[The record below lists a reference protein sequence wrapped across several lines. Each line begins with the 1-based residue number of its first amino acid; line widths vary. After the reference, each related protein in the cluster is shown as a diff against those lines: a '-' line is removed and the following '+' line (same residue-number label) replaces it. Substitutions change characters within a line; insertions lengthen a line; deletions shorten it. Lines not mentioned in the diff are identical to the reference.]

1 MSRGGRGGRGGD
13 GGGRRNKGAP
23 EIEDY
28 DFDDEGD
35 SLTPRQKKPPPLFPD
50 ISLPVPRS
58 PSARELSAVARH
70 LAFRTR
76 VRNGPYFATLDP
88 SSVAD
93 ATTGRTLKRAGFDP
107 FTDQETYSSKNHKK
121 KRAVPD
127 LKGAGREYALKFFP
141 QELWPTLDPTRKHP
155 LWKTVDADND
165 DVSASQRRSR
175 KRKRDTA
182 ATLAALDDVD
192 DAAVKD
198 GDALSDDEQVEQTD
212 DSASDSDALIPSGRG
227 ARAARRKK
235 RKQKR
240 GRAGG
245 DRTGESREKRGLD
258 AEDDF
263 EPTKKKGPSPPSTM
277 RAKEKKRRKAE
288 ARAAGTK
295 VDDTEDEDEDEENDN
310 ADHDEDVGDE
320 DEDDDDEE
328 PVDSDFEE
336 SDEGDGDDY
345 NAENYFDDG
354 DRDDDDGLGFGGGGG
369 DEGGEY

>member
-1 MSRGGRGGRGGD
+1 MSRGGRGGSFGS
-13 GGGRRNKGAP
+13 GRRNKNAP

-28 DFDDEGD
+28 DLDDDEENL
-35 SLTPRQKKPPPLFPD
+35 SSRQKKPQPLFPN
-50 ISLPVPRS
+50 ISLPVPRP
-58 PSARELSAVARH
+58 PSTRELAAVSRH

-93 ATTGRTLKRAGFDP
+93 PTTGRTLKRAGFDP
-107 FTDQETYSSKNHKK
+107 FTDQETYSSRNYKK

-127 LKGAGREYALKFFP
+127 LKGAGREYALKYFP
-141 QELWPTLDPTRKHP
+141 QELWSTLDPARKHP
-155 LWKTVDADND
+155 LWKTVDHED
-165 DVSASQRRSR
+165 DTSVSASRHHSR

-182 ATLAALDDVD
+182 ATALAALDDAEED
-192 DAAVKD
+192 EDTAKKD
-198 GDALSDDEQVEQTD
+198 GDAPSEGEQT
-212 DSASDSDALIPSGRG
+212 AGSDSDALIPSGRG
-227 ARAARRKK
+227 ARRKE
-235 RKQKR
+235 RKQ
-240 GRAGG
+240 G
-245 DRTGESREKRGLD
+245 DRTGNARGEKRGLD

-263 EPTKKKGPSPPSTM
+263 EPPTKKKGPSPPSTM

-295 VDDTEDEDEDEENDN
+295 VDDTDDD
-310 ADHDEDVGDE
+310 DEDVDAAENADGEEDIGDE

-369 DEGGEY
+369 DEGGEF